1 MKIYSNWNAATP
13 TVITLLGSNSDDFD
27 VSDNTVETII
37 DNATITTSAADDDT
51 TVDTVTYKRM
61 IEVNMTTVTYQYYRI
76 IFHDV
81 WSRDNQA
88 STVKMVD
95 INYIEFT
102 DDIFPTPILMMKQ
115 TENDTNSS
123 GLYPASYAYL
133 FVTNEQSD
141 GFSSNYKFYDS
152 SGNEKGLTNL
162 DEFGTYIKNY
172 VDNIDVTGDGPIIN
186 ITDSRLNSITVAIT
200 QAPTTNNSNDN
211 WTSEF
216 PNTTNPEIFDS
227 DEFDNAT
234 WRSLRYVKLYPEWIG
249 GIPTAT
255 SRWSNLEFDPSTL
268 TIWNGTQEESN
279 GSYFYTTDFQL
290 SWKPVFIKLYDPI
303 NNKDQYVL
311 LVTEYGVEALFN
323 TDTLYGLTGNSFS
336 TIPDAS
342 GVTSISGFSDFI
354 NDPDGTGSVI
364 QDRGIFIT
372 FTDSNGDS
380 QSPLIRRFYNAGTN
394 GWFPNFIDLGGQ
406 LDHYYSSTT
415 GRDDLI
421 TFQLI
426 GNNATINYDNTTS
439 SGINYWWTTDF
450 TFSFQFIRFS
460 DSQSMQDDVAN
471 MTTVTW
477 SSNIS
482 TYANSFY
489 KNEDEEDGI
498 GNVVG
503 IWIQFNEYQ
512 KSNYTNGKDLYKT
525 TNKFLNIY
533 ADSDSVYN
541 LPTEVVVLGSNNA
554 IHFVSNDEDT
564 NEAKLL
570 FEGNVTTF
578 DSNDSIVINN
588 NNRRGCQ
595 INMSSTETY
604 DYYRI
609 IFKPEENGV
618 GGLQGASATNL
629 KITYLEFTDE
639 EYGV

>member
-1 MKIYSNWNAATP
+1 
-13 TVITLLGSNSDDFD
+13 
-27 VSDNTVETII
+27 
-37 DNATITTSAADDDT
+37 
-51 TVDTVTYKRM
+51 
-61 IEVNMTTVTYQYYRI
+61 
-76 IFHDV
+76 
-81 WSRDNQA
+81 
-88 STVKMVD
+88 
-95 INYIEFT
+95 
-102 DDIFPTPILMMKQ
+102 
-115 TENDTNSS
+115 
-123 GLYPASYAYL
+123 
-133 FVTNEQSD
+133 
-141 GFSSNYKFYDS
+141 
-152 SGNEKGLTNL
+152 
-162 DEFGTYIKNY
+162 
-172 VDNIDVTGDGPIIN
+172 
-186 ITDSRLNSITVAIT
+186 
-200 QAPTTNNSNDN
+200 
-211 WTSEF
+211 
-216 PNTTNPEIFDS
+216 
-227 DEFDNAT
+227 
-234 WRSLRYVKLYPEWIG
+234 
-249 GIPTAT
+249 
-255 SRWSNLEFDPSTL
+255 
-268 TIWNGTQEESN
+268 
-279 GSYFYTTDFQL
+279 
-290 SWKPVFIKLYDPI
+290 
-303 NNKDQYVL
+303 
-311 LVTEYGVEALFN
+311 
-323 TDTLYGLTGNSFS
+323 
-336 TIPDAS
+336 
-342 GVTSISGFSDFI
+342 
-354 NDPDGTGSVI
+354 
-364 QDRGIFIT
+364 
-372 FTDSNGDS
+372 
-380 QSPLIRRFYNAGTN
+380 
-394 GWFPNFIDLGGQ
+394 
-406 LDHYYSSTT
+406 
-415 GRDDLI
+415 
-421 TFQLI
+421 
-426 GNNATINYDNTTS
+426 
-439 SGINYWWTTDF
+439 
-450 TFSFQFIRFS
+450 
-460 DSQSMQDDVAN
+460 MQDDVAN